1 MGKKIVNSIIFLA
14 GLAAILVLTSHF
26 LKPNDDVYNTNGVM
40 AKKEEFQKETNDTID
55 VVFIGDSEAYS
66 AYNPMQLYGNYGFT
80 SYVLATSAQRLCDTY
95 SILKSMYKTQ
105 TPEYIFI
112 ETNCFFRFG
121 GSVDDTKDRFMNF
134 VLNRIPAMK
143 YHTRLKNFFFD
154 EKTKDHEYMKGFVLR
169 NNVEPYTGGEWMQYT
184 NEAEPVDECNVE
196 YINKIV
202 TLAKEHNTKI
212 IFVST
217 PSTECHSYKKHNA
230 VVNIANDYGIDYYD
244 FNLVADKIGIDWSKD
259 TRDGGNH
266 LNFKGAIKVTDYL
279 GKIMKSELNL
289 KDHRNEN
296 GYEKW
301 QNYYEKYLKKIN
313 EK

>member
-55 VVFIGDSEAYS
+55 VIFIGDSEVYS
-66 AYNPMQLYGNYGFT
+66 AYNPMQLYGDYGFT

-134 VLNRIPAMK
+134 
-143 YHTRLKNFFFD
+143 
-154 EKTKDHEYMKGFVLR
+154 G
-169 NNVEPYTGGEWMQYT
+169 
-184 NEAEPVDECNVE
+184 NE
-196 YINKIV
+196 I
-202 TLAKEHNTKI
+202 
-212 IFVST
+212 
-217 PSTECHSYKKHNA
+217 SY
-230 VVNIANDYGIDYYD
+230 
-244 FNLVADKIGIDWSKD
+244 
-259 TRDGGNH
+259 
-266 LNFKGAIKVTDYL
+266 
-279 GKIMKSELNL
+279 
-289 KDHRNEN
+289 EN
-296 GYEKW
+296 
-301 QNYYEKYLKKIN
+301 
-313 EK
+313 